1 MWITL
6 GANSKQCEQENFERE
21 REEREETNQ
30 TVMTKMAIC
39 FPRFG
44 SDEPTPR

>member
-1 MWITL
+1 M
-6 GANSKQCEQENFERE
+6 QEDLERDRE
-21 REEREETNQ
+21 RGREEESNQ
-30 TVMTKMAIC
+30 CKINTKTQAIC